1 MLTQNHPNMECKT
14 FVKDVDREH
23 TRSLIQMDVYL
34 AQLVS
39 YVMEEQIL
47 TILNQFL
54 ITEVKFVLRALIVQK
69 VRMKKNHAHLEHLMQ
84 NLVLKV

>member
-1 MLTQNHPNMECKT
+1 MECKT
-14 FVKDVDREH
+14 FVKNADLEH
-23 TRSLIQMDVYL
+23 TRSLIQTDVYL

-39 YVMEEQIL
+39 YVMVEQIL